1 MAQGINNFE
10 QFFQNNKINK
20 TAKKIMIR
28 EKNTNNLKGNSKKKS
43 LENFMDNK
51 THYKGNKFN
60 KIYFKKD
67 DFKHF

>member
-1 MAQGINNFE
+1 
-10 QFFQNNKINK
+10 
-20 TAKKIMIR
+20 MIR
-28 EKNTNNLKGNSKKKS
+28 EKNANNLKGASKKKS

-51 THYKGNKFN
+51 AHNKGNKFN

>member
-1 MAQGINNFE
+1 
-10 QFFQNNKINK
+10 
-20 TAKKIMIR
+20 MIR
-28 EKNTNNLKGNSKKKS
+28 EKNANNLKGNSKKKS